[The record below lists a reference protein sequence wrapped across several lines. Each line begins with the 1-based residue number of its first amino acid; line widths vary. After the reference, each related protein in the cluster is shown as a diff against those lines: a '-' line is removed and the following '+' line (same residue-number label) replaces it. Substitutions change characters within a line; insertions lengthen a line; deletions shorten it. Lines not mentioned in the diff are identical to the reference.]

1 NAGDDF
7 AQYLALGITVTIVFQ
22 ALINMSMAIGIM
34 PTKGMPLP
42 FISLGGTSLIITMAA
57 SGVLINISKKQ

>member
-1 NAGDDF
+1 
-7 AQYLALGITVTIVFQ
+7 
-22 ALINMSMAIGIM
+22 
-34 PTKGMPLP
+34 MPLP